1 MTVAQILLVIVDSQ
15 TNFCGLLLVAKE
27 VGKATR
33 QYILQ
38 ARQIRIVVDL
48 GAEGTTLIETIYAL
62 MIARIYRR
70 WRSCRPI
77 LIYRVGKHDN

>member
-15 TNFCGLLLVAKE
+15 SNFCGLLLVAKE

-48 GAEGTTLIETIYAL
+48 GTEGTTLIESIYAL